1 MLRNVNEK
9 KVFCFFIHVS
19 NFDRVKARFTF
30 SFKKLSPSAE
40 KNTNNFRNAFK
51 TGFWF
56 SSQLEFVL
64 VKI

>member
-1 MLRNVNEK
+1 MLKNVNEK

-51 TGFWF
+51 TAFWF
-56 SSQLEFVL
+56 
-64 VKI
+64 